1 MYPRRLLREE
11 CWWWIDYLSLIHV
24 DSFQGE
30 QMMYMGGKNKLNKKD
45 LQIHESNRYFHPI
58 TNNAILIEL
67 SRFRFRLTHL
77 IYVFVFQ
84 MQIILLDMINQ
95 NKKLQHLKTEAW
107 MKNTFDTHQSDH
119 LSKIKRTISSLLW
132 GKLAKRIYKYKA

>member
-58 TNNAILIEL
+58 FDNAILIEL
-67 SRFRFRLTHL
+67 WRNLDLTHL
-77 IYVFVFQ
+77 IYVFCISNGNHTIRYDISKQKTSTFENWSVNEKYFRYTS
-84 MQIILLDMINQ
+84 IWSPLKNKTHDFILAVGEIG
-95 NKKLQHLKTEAW
+95 KTY
-107 MKNTFDTHQSDH
+107 
-119 LSKIKRTISSLLW
+119 L
-132 GKLAKRIYKYKA
+132 

>member
-1 MYPRRLLREE
+1 M
-11 CWWWIDYLSLIHV
+11 

-45 LQIHESNRYFHPI
+45 LQIHESNRYFNPI
-58 TNNAILIEL
+58 
-67 SRFRFRLTHL
+67 

-95 NKKLQHLKTEAW
+95 NKKLQHSKTEA
-107 MKNTFDTHQSDH
+107 
-119 LSKIKRTISSLLW
+119 
-132 GKLAKRIYKYKA
+132 